1 MIPLI
6 KTPLWEHQA
15 STVNRIADGY
25 LKQGKLGF
33 GDASCV
39 GAGKTL
45 TAISVMQRLIEFNLK
60 NRINNFKGEKKYK

>member
-1 MIPLI
+1 M
-6 KTPLWEHQA
+6 T
-15 STVNRIADGY
+15 DGY

-45 TAISVMQRLIEFNLK
+45 TAISVMQRLVEFNVK
-60 NRINNFKGEKKYK
+60 NKINNYKGFFKKNL